1 MLHEAVGED
10 GGGEARD
17 EIEGEGSACGVGAD
31 ALCLEIGR
39 EPRGDCIY
47 EERLQPHDGRDGPCA
62 GMAPEGW
69 GAKEHGGG
77 ARRAAEGCE
86 PESEDDGAEG
96 GPREEGRLG
105 EVREGRKR
113 MRGECADRARKA
125 DDARVD
131 PEERTCLR
139 LVLRLDHDGHE
150 DVEGGDAHADEKR
163 AEKERGIARRRA
175 HESAGGKHAEKDD
188 DGAVESEAAGCVR
201 GGEREEPE
209 GRNRKGGRKAVFGGG
224 EAELGGK
231 APCERAYGRD
241 RTAHLERG
249 GKNQGEHCNGLEMSH
264 EGGGC

>member
-1 MLHEAVGED
+1 M
-10 GGGEARD
+10 
-17 EIEGEGSACGVGAD
+17 SASRGAD

-47 EERLQPHDGRDGPCA
+47 EERLQSHDGRDGPCA

-69 GAKEHGGG
+69 GAKERGGG

-86 PESEDDGAEG
+86 PEGEDDGAEG

-105 EVREGRKR
+105 EVREGRER

-131 PEERTCLR
+131 PEERPRLR

-188 DGAVESEAAGCVR
+188 DGAVESEAADCVR

>member
-1 MLHEAVGED
+1 MTAH
-10 GGGEARD
+10 
-17 EIEGEGSACGVGAD
+17 
-31 ALCLEIGR
+31 
-39 EPRGDCIY
+39 
-47 EERLQPHDGRDGPCA
+47 
-62 GMAPEGW
+62 APEGW

-86 PESEDDGAEG
+86 PEGEDDGAEG

-188 DGAVESEAAGCVR
+188 DGALESEAAGCVR

-209 GRNRKGGRKAVFGGG
+209 GRNRKGGQAVFGGG

>member
-1 MLHEAVGED
+1 
-10 GGGEARD
+10 
-17 EIEGEGSACGVGAD
+17 
-31 ALCLEIGR
+31 
-39 EPRGDCIY
+39 
-47 EERLQPHDGRDGPCA
+47 
-62 GMAPEGW
+62 
-69 GAKEHGGG
+69 
-77 ARRAAEGCE
+77 
-86 PESEDDGAEG
+86 
-96 GPREEGRLG
+96 
-105 EVREGRKR
+105 

-264 EGGGC
+264 EGGGCWRGARAPPEWSRRRYLQMRSKSMRGERSGDGE